1 MTAPAE
7 QAAWTPIE
15 LPVHN
20 STSSAPRERYRV
32 ERTKMNDFDQSF
44 LDYQATEQTRRLAE
58 DWLAAF
64 ERALVSRD
72 VARIGTLFH
81 QDCHW
86 RDVLAFTWNLTPV
99 AGRDAVA
106 ARLAAEQ
113 ARIGAHGFHLPPG
126 RRLPRRV
133 KRLGI
138 DSIEAIFEFKTADG
152 RGSGII
158 RLAPAPDAGNTMPNA
173 GDAIPNDAI
182 PNDAIPNDA
191 MSHDGMK
198 AWLLSTTL
206 QALDGHEE
214 KIGANRP
221 TGAAYSRNF
230 GGDNWADMRRKA
242 SAYEDREPAVLV
254 IGAAQAGLAI
264 AARLNQLGVDTL
276 VVEKWSRIGDSWRKR
291 YHSLALHNSIHLN
304 HLPYMEFPPTWP
316 KYIPKDMLGNWFEF
330 YADAMEINCWTD
342 MEFVGGT
349 WHETEKRWTARLQR
363 SDGTERVVRPR
374 HLVFANGVS
383 SYPMIPDLPGLED
396 FKGEVLHSEGFDSG
410 ADWKGKN
417 ALILGTGSSAND
429 IALDLHSHGVN
440 TTLIQRGST
449 TVVSIDP
456 SARLNEAIWD
466 EGGLLEDCDLIV
478 ASATPALI
486 VKGYKA
492 VAKRMVELD
501 KEIIEGLKRI
511 GFKHDMGDDEAGHQ
525 MKYFRRGG
533 GYNLDAG
540 SSALI
545 IKGELGLLQYDRIE
559 RFTAA
564 GALLTDGSTV
574 PADLIILATGYFPQ
588 MELVRRALG
597 EAMVERIGP
606 VWGIGADGQLNNMY
620 KRTPQEGLWF
630 IAGGLGQC
638 RINSKYLALQIKA
651 MELGKLDPL

>member
-1 MTAPAE
+1 
-7 QAAWTPIE
+7 
-15 LPVHN
+15 
-20 STSSAPRERYRV
+20 
-32 ERTKMNDFDQSF
+32 MNDFDQSF
-44 LDYQATEQTRRLAE
+44 LEFQAAERARRTAA

-64 ERALVSRD
+64 ETALVCRD
-72 VARIGTLFH
+72 AALIGALFH

-86 RDVLAFTWNLTPV
+86 RDILAFTWHLTAV
-99 AGRDAVA
+99 EGRDNVA

-113 ARIGAHGFHLPPG
+113 ERTGARGFHLPPG
-126 RRLPRRV
+126 RKPPREV

-138 DSIEAIFEFKTADG
+138 DSVEAIFEFRTADG
-152 RGSGII
+152 RGAGII
-158 RLAPAPDAGNTMPNA
+158 RLSPVQHADAE
-173 GDAIPNDAI
+173 
-182 PNDAIPNDA
+182 
-191 MSHDGMK
+191 MK

-206 QALDGHEE
+206 EALDGHEE

-230 GGDNWADMRRKA
+230 GGDNWADVRRKA
-242 SAYEDREPAVLV
+242 SAYDDREPAVLV
-254 IGAAQAGLAI
+254 IGGAQAGLSI
-264 AARLNQLGVDTL
+264 AARLNQQGIDTL
-276 VVEKWSRIGDSWRKR
+276 VVEQWPRIGDSWRKR

-316 KYIPKDMLGNWFEF
+316 KYLPKDMLGNWFEF
-330 YADAMEINCWTD
+330 YADVMEINCWTD
-342 MEFVGGT
+342 TEFVGGT
-349 WHETEKRWTARLQR
+349 WDETKKCWTARLKR

-383 SYPMIPDLPGLED
+383 SYPMIPDVPGLED
-396 FKGEVLHSEGFDSG
+396 FKGEVIHSEGFDSG
-410 ADWKGKN
+410 AAWTGKR

-466 EGGLLEDCDLIV
+466 EGGPLEDCDLIV
-478 ASATPALI
+478 SAATPPLI
-486 VKGYKA
+486 VKAYKA
-492 VAKRMVELD
+492 VVQRMLELD
-501 KEIIEGLKRI
+501 KEMIEGLRSV
-511 GFKHDMGDDEAGHQ
+511 GFKHDIGEDLTGHQ

-540 SSALI
+540 SSALMA
-545 IKGELGLLQYDRIE
+545 KGEIGLLQYDRIE
-559 RFTAA
+559 RFTAD
-564 GALLTDGSTV
+564 GARLKDGSTV
-574 PADLIILATGYFPQ
+574 PADFIVLATGYYPQ

-606 VWGIGADGQLNNMY
+606 VWGIGADGELNNMF
-620 KRTPQEGLWF
+620 KRTSQEGLWF
-630 IAGGLGQC
+630 IAGGLAQC

-651 MELGKLDPL
+651 MELAKLGPLSAE